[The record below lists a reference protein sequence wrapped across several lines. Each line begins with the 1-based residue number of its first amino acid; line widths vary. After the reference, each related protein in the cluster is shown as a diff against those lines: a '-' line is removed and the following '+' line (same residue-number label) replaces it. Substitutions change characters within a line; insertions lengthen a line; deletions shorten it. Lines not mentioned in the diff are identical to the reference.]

1 METATENQGLLVPEF
16 EADRQDDIID
26 VNRDDEFDFEIGG
39 DEDLATNEVVDNL
52 NDNSVNEA
60 DGPELHATN
69 AYYDDS
75 YAYEAQEQAVQ
86 ASVVDSHDEEM
97 NEQAQVELDLEVAAF
112 ETVVETVDFT
122 AAPQDDGQGAQ
133 EYRDQEENEEQV
145 EDRSHEELEY
155 EDTAGELEALE
166 NADQPEIDDG
176 HGLLNATTSVDY
188 IPEDGDHQDITD
200 GAETDR
206 HGAEIDT
213 EVLQEGEYVEKNDE
227 DIDAEPLREKED
239 SDEAED
245 TNAAT
250 DAPNSFSGGDYADQ
264 SPAPDELPTE
274 LIEESLDHPNWSTED
289 LGDQKSNL
297 RPNVTISYQDQDYFL
312 FAEDSDEDPDT
323 YFLDE
328 VDSIHQT
335 LSQFLKEVREVIS
348 SEVEAGHEIF
358 MKIDGLGLEF
368 GESTTNSFLD
378 QTTFAQII
386 EVNNKLV
393 QQDGGSKSPELYIY
407 LSVRSNPLHRFTELA
422 KGADEG
428 QGLSKFEKY
437 YDEASAN
444 VSATNGEEPDDF
456 NQDDISDDLSFDEA
470 YEEIKM
476 VTGGNGGSDDAQQ
489 QRNPFQVNDTHDESI
504 VDATIS
510 DALETEASAPD
521 VLAVNE
527 PEVDVLDED
536 ATGSAVFASG
546 EKHDGIDF
554 DATDVQETFDNTL
567 EDGNSVSGQDDKEPV
582 ESWADGQNA
591 GEFEELEGQTEVPPV
606 LPEEGH
612 ERTDGE
618 RIFSLRRGDCVGPG
632 PCLCDKC
639 YELSALGFESG
650 GKGTSATGQDPTAF
664 SSSGY
669 VPISEA
675 EWDLLMT
682 NFQTGNK
689 EADKKAKATTPTTPN
704 AADDA
709 DYLDLGEDGDYEET
723 TYNAEATNEVAG
735 GHLDA
740 PRQPSDSSSASAT
753 LDGEDNGLGS
763 DAGVTQDLADPSQT
777 PNPTENDI
785 QQPEVDEIDWN
796 HDEDDIGD
804 AIENPTNLSPSSAS
818 AKRGRQDDEGANGV
832 GDEIGMCWAQYPLK
846 AHANILPAVKRRRT
860 EDTNVDR
867 PA

>member
-16 EADRQDDIID
+16 ESSRQDDIID

-39 DEDLATNEVVDNL
+39 DEDLATNEVVDDL
-52 NDNSVNEA
+52 NDNPANET
-60 DGPELHATN
+60 DGTELHATN
-69 AYYDDS
+69 AYYDET

-86 ASVVDSHDEEM
+86 VSAVDSHDEEM
-97 NEQAQVELDLEVAAF
+97 NEQAQEELDLEVAAF

-133 EYRDQEENEEQV
+133 EYQDQAENEEQV

-155 EDTAGELEALE
+155 EDTAGEFEALE

-188 IPEDGDHQDITD
+188 IPEDGDHQDVTD
-200 GAETDR
+200 EVETDR
-206 HGAEIDT
+206 HGAEFET
-213 EVLQEGEYVEKNDE
+213 EVVQEGEYIEKDDE

-239 SDEAED
+239 SDEVED
-245 TNAAT
+245 TNVAT
-250 DAPNSFSGGDYADQ
+250 DAPNSFSGGNYADQ

-274 LIEESLDHPNWSTED
+274 LIDESLDHPNWSTED
-289 LGDQKSNL
+289 LGDQKSNP

-328 VDSIHQT
+328 ADSIHRP
-335 LSQFLKEVREVIS
+335 LSQFLKDVREVIS
-348 SEVEAGHEIF
+348 SEVEADHEIF

-368 GESTTNSFLD
+368 GESTTNNFLD

-393 QQDGGSKSPELYIY
+393 QHDGGSKSPELYIY

-444 VSATNGEEPDDF
+444 VSATNGEGLDDF
-456 NQDDISDDLSFDEA
+456 TQDDISDDLSFDEA

-476 VTGGNGGSDDAQQ
+476 VTGGEGGSDDAQQ
-489 QRNPFQVNDTHDESI
+489 QRNPFQVNDNHDESI
-504 VDATIS
+504 VDTAIS
-510 DALETEASAPD
+510 EALETETSAPD

-527 PEVDVLDED
+527 TEVDVLDED

-546 EKHDGIDF
+546 EKHDGLDF

-567 EDGNSVSGQDDKEPV
+567 GDGTSVSGQVDKEPV
-582 ESWADGQNA
+582 ESWADGQDA
-591 GEFEELEGQTEVPPV
+591 GGFEELEGQTEVPPG
-606 LPEEGH
+606 LPQEGH

-618 RIFSLRRGDCVGPG
+618 RTFSLRRVDCVGPG

-639 YELSALGFESG
+639 YELGALGFEG
-650 GKGTSATGQDPTAF
+650 GGNGSSTTGQDPTTL

-689 EADKKAKATTPTTPN
+689 EANKKAKVTTTN

-709 DYLDLGEDGDYEET
+709 DYLDLGEDGNYEET

-735 GHLDA
+735 GYLDV
-740 PRQPSDSSSASAT
+740 PRQLSDSSSASAT

-763 DAGVTQDLADPSQT
+763 DAGVTQDFTDPSQA

-796 HDEDDIGD
+796 HDEDDIGG
-804 AIENPTNLSPSSAS
+804 ATENPTNLSPSSSS

-832 GDEIGMCWAQYPLK
+832 GDESGMFWAHHPLK

-860 EDTNVDR
+860 EDTNVNR